1 MRKHET
7 PTGITYQKF
16 SDYTLKVLSC
26 KKVETRRA
34 FGAKVVIVPEE
45 SETWI
50 TENPPRGPKSSEVGR
65 SVHSRMVRRPD
76 GLYTLTFRFSA
87 EENRLREQLVSEI
100 GYQTAAAISDRK
112 SRKEAVHA

>member
-1 MRKHET
+1 
-7 PTGITYQKF
+7 
-16 SDYTLKVLSC
+16 
-26 KKVETRRA
+26 
-34 FGAKVVIVPEE
+34 
-45 SETWI
+45 
-50 TENPPRGPKSSEVGR
+50 
-65 SVHSRMVRRPD
+65 MVRRPD